1 MEEGYENKTAF
12 RKTLED
18 AKELINDRDKLED
31 LIYDAY
37 VKIGN
42 IKIGNTKLALLF
54 EKVELF
60 VQMIRAYV
68 KGEYR
73 ELPMRSI
80 ILIAA
85 GLLYF
90 INPLD
95 FIPDIIPITGYLD
108 DLSIIVWIA
117 HSIDK
122 DIKKFE
128 EFLNSK
134 VIQIDPEGS

>member
-1 MEEGYENKTAF
+1 MEEGYQNKSAF

-18 AKELINDRDKLED
+18 AKEIISDHEKLDD

-37 VKIGN
+37 NKIGN
-42 IKIGNTKLALLF
+42 IKIGNTKLAALF
-54 EKVELF
+54 EKIELF
-60 VQMIRAYV
+60 IQMIRAYI
-68 KGEYR
+68 KGEYK
-73 ELPMRSI
+73 ELPLRTI
-80 ILIAA
+80 ILIVA

-95 FIPDIIPITGYLD
+95 LIPDLIPITGYLD
-108 DLSIIVWIA
+108 DLSIVIWIA

-122 DIKKFE
+122 DIQKFE

-134 VIQIDPEGS
+134 VIQIDPE

>member
-12 RKTLED
+12 RQTLED

-31 LIYDAY
+31 LIHDTY

-42 IKIGNTKLALLF
+42 IKIGNTKLAVLF

-73 ELPMRSI
+73 ELPMRTI

-134 VIQIDPEGS
+134 VIQIDPE

>member
-1 MEEGYENKTAF
+1 MEEGYQNKSAF
-12 RKTLED
+12 GKMLQEAREI
-18 AKELINDRDKLED
+18 INDREKLEE
-31 LIYDAY
+31 LIYEAY

-42 IKIGNTKLALLF
+42 VKIGNTKLAALF

-60 VQMIRAYV
+60 IQMIRAYV

-73 ELPMRSI
+73 ELPIRTI

-95 FIPDIIPITGYLD
+95 LIPDIIPITGYLD
-108 DLSIIVWIA
+108 DLSIIIWIA

-122 DIKKFE
+122 DIQKFE

-134 VIQIDPEGS
+134 IIQIDPE